1 MIKSGGE
8 WISSVD
14 LENELM
20 AHPAVQEAAVIG
32 IPDERWGERPLAC
45 VVLRAGAKAD
55 AAELAEFLGEQGGA
69 LAGAGELGVRAPRS
83 RRPRSASSTRR
94 CSAPGTPRASWRSSG
109 STGNRVSR

>member
-32 IPDERWGERPLAC
+32 IPDKRWGERPLAC

-55 AAELAEFLGEQGGA
+55 AAELAEFLGGRSR
-69 LAGAGELGVRAPRS
+69 AGRCRRTGRSSPRS
-83 RRPRSASSTRR
+83 RRPPSASSTRR
-94 CSAPGTPRASWRSSG
+94 CSAPVEAADELKVERLGG
-109 STGNRVSR
+109 